1 LEEEEANLKEK
12 VEKLKQGFK
21 GQESE
26 IWVVDKRL
34 RKRRELLNEVKEDY
48 ERAKDRVNSGMTKES
63 RVGLF
68 EQKDR

>member
-1 LEEEEANLKEK
+1 

-48 ERAKDRVNSGMTKES
+48 ERAKDRVNSGMTKAMSLNQES
-63 RVGLF
+63 GFLNKRIGN
-68 EQKDR
+68 QKRKR